1 LSMGLESNGFM
12 AVSRRGAF
20 RLLLLGG
27 LASGF
32 RRHSAAQ
39 APGRPAAA
47 DAAHRVQ
54 VDVPILAD
62 DPVAIP
68 LTVSVDH
75 PMEPDHYIKSLE
87 VVLATDPV
95 PKKGLFR
102 FTPVSGR
109 ASVAYQIR
117 SGQGG
122 ELAVI
127 GECSRH
133 GHFETK
139 QSLRVAPG
147 GCAVPPGAAIRER
160 GGNPTVQSSGR
171 VKPGE
176 VAPIWAAL
184 KHSSHTGLTEKKGKF
199 VQERPPFYV
208 ERMTVFLGEQQVS
221 EFLMTPA
228 VSPDPRI
235 RFFVKA
241 DAEKPVR
248 VVFVNN
254 KGEKWETSQRLG

>member
-1 LSMGLESNGFM
+1 M
-12 AVSRRGAF
+12 AVSRRGALKF
-20 RLLLLGG
+20 LVLGS
-27 LASGF
+27 LAGGF
-32 RRHSAAQ
+32 ARHAVSQ
-39 APGRPAAA
+39 APARATAA
-47 DAAHRVQ
+47 DAAHRIQ

-95 PKKGLFR
+95 PRKGVFR
-102 FTPVSGR
+102 FTPLSGR

-117 SGQGG
+117 SGKGG
-122 ELAVI
+122 ELTVTA
-127 GECSRH
+127 ECSRH
-133 GHFETK
+133 GRFETK
-139 QSLRVAPG
+139 QPVRVAPG
-147 GCAVPPGAAIRER
+147 GCAVPPGAATRER
-160 GGNPTVQSSGR
+160 GESPSVRTSGR
-171 VKPGE
+171 VKAGE
-176 VAPIWAAL
+176 AAPVWAAL
-184 KHSSHTGLTEKKGKF
+184 KHSSHTGLSEKKGMF

-208 ERMTVFLGEQQVS
+208 ERMTVFVGEQQVS

-228 VSPDPRI
+228 VSPDPRV

-241 DAEKPVR
+241 EPGKPVR

-254 KGEKWETSQRLG
+254 KGEKWEASQQLG